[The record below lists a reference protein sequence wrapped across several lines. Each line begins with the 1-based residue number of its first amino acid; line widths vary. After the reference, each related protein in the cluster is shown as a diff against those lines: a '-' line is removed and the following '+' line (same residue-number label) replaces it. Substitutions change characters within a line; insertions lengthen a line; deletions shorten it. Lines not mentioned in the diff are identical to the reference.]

1 MSRTL
6 VVFVVVLTA
15 APRLTAQTA
24 TDLLEQGVRAYQKL
38 EYDAA
43 VALLRESLARRAP
56 TALADSQRARALSYL
71 GATELFQQERDSAA
85 GSFRE
90 LVRLDPRYRPDEL
103 IFPPQVTNLFEE
115 VRRATKVLTVQVPAS
130 MELRPRRESF
140 TARVI
145 TTSVLPVL
153 VTLAHDDG
161 TPVRTLWDGRVP
173 DSMVV
178 KWDGT
183 TTDAGALPED
193 GHYVLRVA
201 PNPATEDGPRPL
213 QVTLDITQEPPDTL
227 SWPPPPTAPPL
238 LPERTSASPA
248 LGSLAAGTLAGG
260 AVVALPSLFGLGLLE
275 GQLKPAGGTGG
286 GAGASQLDLVQG
298 TVFAGGR
305 LLPWL
310 EITAGPVVRA
320 YVTDST
326 TERWVFWQA
335 RARVDAPIVVG
346 KLGSYFEVWRALASD
361 VNLPTGAGRIQG
373 GEAGVVYQPP
383 RQRVWL
389 RLSYRMDD
397 ALLGGGGPGG
407 NETMEAI
414 TLSGGIVVP

>member
-1 MSRTL
+1 MR
-6 VVFVVVLTA
+6 
-15 APRLTAQTA
+15 
-24 TDLLEQGVRAYQKL
+24 
-38 EYDAA
+38 
-43 VALLRESLARRAP
+43 
-56 TALADSQRARALSYL
+56 ALAATCAFVLAASVASAQRRPTIGLRADAFMMWVHSDT
-71 GATELFQQERDSAA
+71 GSA
-85 GSFRE
+85 
-90 LVRLDPRYRPDEL
+90 
-103 IFPPQVTNLFEE
+103 
-115 VRRATKVLTVQVPAS
+115 
-130 MELRPRRESF
+130 
-140 TARVI
+140 
-145 TTSVLPVL
+145 
-153 VTLAHDDG
+153 
-161 TPVRTLWDGRVP
+161 
-173 DSMVV
+173 
-178 KWDGT
+178 
-183 TTDAGALPED
+183 
-193 GHYVLRVA
+193 
-201 PNPATEDGPRPL
+201 
-213 QVTLDITQEPPDTL
+213 
-227 SWPPPPTAPPL
+227 
-238 LPERTSASPA
+238 RTSLRGP
-248 LGSLAAGTLAGG
+248 GFGG
-260 AVVALPSLFGLGLLE
+260 EGRIAVNGLLFGLGLLE

-397 ALLGGGGPGG
+397 ALLGGPGG

-414 TLSGGIVVP
+414 TLSGGIDLP

>member
-1 MSRTL
+1 MR
-6 VVFVVVLTA
+6 
-15 APRLTAQTA
+15 
-24 TDLLEQGVRAYQKL
+24 
-38 EYDAA
+38 
-43 VALLRESLARRAP
+43 
-56 TALADSQRARALSYL
+56 ALAATCAFVLAASVASAQRRPTIGLRA
-71 GATELFQQERDSAA
+71 
-85 GSFRE
+85 
-90 LVRLDPRYRPDEL
+90 
-103 IFPPQVTNLFEE
+103 
-115 VRRATKVLTVQVPAS
+115 
-130 MELRPRRESF
+130 
-140 TARVI
+140 
-145 TTSVLPVL
+145 
-153 VTLAHDDG
+153 
-161 TPVRTLWDGRVP
+161 
-173 DSMVV
+173 
-178 KWDGT
+178 
-183 TTDAGALPED
+183 DAFMMWV
-193 GHYVLRVA
+193 HS
-201 PNPATEDGPRPL
+201 
-213 QVTLDITQEPPDTL
+213 DTGI
-227 SWPPPPTAPPL
+227 A
-238 LPERTSASPA
+238 RTSLRGP
-248 LGSLAAGTLAGG
+248 GFGG
-260 AVVALPSLFGLGLLE
+260 EGRISVNGLLFGLGLLE

-397 ALLGGGGPGG
+397 ALLGGPGG

>member
-1 MSRTL
+1 MR
-6 VVFVVVLTA
+6 
-15 APRLTAQTA
+15 
-24 TDLLEQGVRAYQKL
+24 
-38 EYDAA
+38 
-43 VALLRESLARRAP
+43 
-56 TALADSQRARALSYL
+56 ALA
-71 GATELFQQERDSAA
+71 ATCAF
-85 GSFRE
+85 
-90 LVRLDPRYRPDEL
+90 
-103 IFPPQVTNLFEE
+103 
-115 VRRATKVLTVQVPAS
+115 VLAAS
-130 MELRPRRESF
+130 MASAQRRPTIDLR
-140 TARVI
+140 A
-145 TTSVLPVL
+145 
-153 VTLAHDDG
+153 
-161 TPVRTLWDGRVP
+161 
-173 DSMVV
+173 
-178 KWDGT
+178 
-183 TTDAGALPED
+183 DAFMMWV
-193 GHYVLRVA
+193 HS
-201 PNPATEDGPRPL
+201 
-213 QVTLDITQEPPDTL
+213 DTG
-227 SWPPPPTAPPL
+227 SA
-238 LPERTSASPA
+238 RTSLRGP
-248 LGSLAAGTLAGG
+248 GFGG
-260 AVVALPSLFGLGLLE
+260 EGRIAVNGLLFGLGLLE

-397 ALLGGGGPGG
+397 ALLGGPGG

>member
-1 MSRTL
+1 MR
-6 VVFVVVLTA
+6 
-15 APRLTAQTA
+15 
-24 TDLLEQGVRAYQKL
+24 
-38 EYDAA
+38 
-43 VALLRESLARRAP
+43 
-56 TALADSQRARALSYL
+56 ALAATCALVLAASVASAQR
-71 GATELFQQERDSAA
+71 
-85 GSFRE
+85 
-90 LVRLDPRYRPDEL
+90 RPT
-103 IFPPQVTNLFEE
+103 IG
-115 VRRATKVLTVQVPAS
+115 
-130 MELRPRRESF
+130 LR
-140 TARVI
+140 
-145 TTSVLPVL
+145 
-153 VTLAHDDG
+153 G
-161 TPVRTLWDGRVP
+161 
-173 DSMVV
+173 
-178 KWDGT
+178 
-183 TTDAGALPED
+183 DAFMMWV
-193 GHYVLRVA
+193 HS
-201 PNPATEDGPRPL
+201 
-213 QVTLDITQEPPDTL
+213 DTGI
-227 SWPPPPTAPPL
+227 A
-238 LPERTSASPA
+238 RTSLRGP
-248 LGSLAAGTLAGG
+248 GFGG
-260 AVVALPSLFGLGLLE
+260 EGRISVNGLLFGLGLLE

-397 ALLGGGGPGG
+397 ALLGGPGG

>member
-1 MSRTL
+1 MR
-6 VVFVVVLTA
+6 
-15 APRLTAQTA
+15 
-24 TDLLEQGVRAYQKL
+24 
-38 EYDAA
+38 
-43 VALLRESLARRAP
+43 
-56 TALADSQRARALSYL
+56 ALAATCALVLAASV
-71 GATELFQQERDSAA
+71 ASAQ
-85 GSFRE
+85 G
-90 LVRLDPRYRPDEL
+90 RPT
-103 IFPPQVTNLFEE
+103 IG
-115 VRRATKVLTVQVPAS
+115 
-130 MELRPRRESF
+130 LR
-140 TARVI
+140 
-145 TTSVLPVL
+145 
-153 VTLAHDDG
+153 G
-161 TPVRTLWDGRVP
+161 
-173 DSMVV
+173 
-178 KWDGT
+178 
-183 TTDAGALPED
+183 DAFMMWV
-193 GHYVLRVA
+193 HS
-201 PNPATEDGPRPL
+201 
-213 QVTLDITQEPPDTL
+213 DTGI
-227 SWPPPPTAPPL
+227 A
-238 LPERTSASPA
+238 RTSLRGP
-248 LGSLAAGTLAGG
+248 GFGG
-260 AVVALPSLFGLGLLE
+260 EGRIAVNGLLFGLGLLE

-397 ALLGGGGPGG
+397 ALLGGPGG

>member
-1 MSRTL
+1 MR
-6 VVFVVVLTA
+6 
-15 APRLTAQTA
+15 
-24 TDLLEQGVRAYQKL
+24 
-38 EYDAA
+38 
-43 VALLRESLARRAP
+43 
-56 TALADSQRARALSYL
+56 ALAATCAFVLAASVASAQR
-71 GATELFQQERDSAA
+71 
-85 GSFRE
+85 
-90 LVRLDPRYRPDEL
+90 RPT
-103 IFPPQVTNLFEE
+103 IG
-115 VRRATKVLTVQVPAS
+115 
-130 MELRPRRESF
+130 LR
-140 TARVI
+140 
-145 TTSVLPVL
+145 
-153 VTLAHDDG
+153 G
-161 TPVRTLWDGRVP
+161 
-173 DSMVV
+173 
-178 KWDGT
+178 
-183 TTDAGALPED
+183 DAFMMWV
-193 GHYVLRVA
+193 HS
-201 PNPATEDGPRPL
+201 
-213 QVTLDITQEPPDTL
+213 DTGI
-227 SWPPPPTAPPL
+227 A
-238 LPERTSASPA
+238 RTSLRGP
-248 LGSLAAGTLAGG
+248 GFGG
-260 AVVALPSLFGLGLLE
+260 EGRIAVNGLLFGLGLLE

-397 ALLGGGGPGG
+397 ALLGGPGG

>member
-1 MSRTL
+1 MR
-6 VVFVVVLTA
+6 
-15 APRLTAQTA
+15 
-24 TDLLEQGVRAYQKL
+24 
-38 EYDAA
+38 
-43 VALLRESLARRAP
+43 
-56 TALADSQRARALSYL
+56 ALAATCAFVLAASVASAQRRPTIGLRADAFMMWVHSDT
-71 GATELFQQERDSAA
+71 GSA
-85 GSFRE
+85 
-90 LVRLDPRYRPDEL
+90 
-103 IFPPQVTNLFEE
+103 
-115 VRRATKVLTVQVPAS
+115 
-130 MELRPRRESF
+130 
-140 TARVI
+140 
-145 TTSVLPVL
+145 
-153 VTLAHDDG
+153 
-161 TPVRTLWDGRVP
+161 
-173 DSMVV
+173 
-178 KWDGT
+178 
-183 TTDAGALPED
+183 
-193 GHYVLRVA
+193 
-201 PNPATEDGPRPL
+201 
-213 QVTLDITQEPPDTL
+213 
-227 SWPPPPTAPPL
+227 
-238 LPERTSASPA
+238 RTSLRGP
-248 LGSLAAGTLAGG
+248 GFGG
-260 AVVALPSLFGLGLLE
+260 EGRIAVNGLLFGLGLLE

-397 ALLGGGGPGG
+397 ALLGGPGG

-414 TLSGGIVVP
+414 TLSGGIAIP